1 LGIKQ
6 VVALLIALAIVGGY
20 AFVQESAQDAGSV
33 SSDTFLY
40 NIRARDMSLVEIT
53 HMGNTEQ
60 FVWDGQERSWVFDDH
75 SRAVVSEYRWGGIT
89 LLLEGPKYERLLEID
104 QPDLGRFGL
113 DPPSSTIRIGL
124 DSGDIFALDLGI
136 TTPDGLNHYVRLE
149 GANEIAIVDR
159 SWGDVLTRLVTEPPY
174 ETE

>member
-60 FVWDGQERSWVFDDH
+60 FVWDGPERSWVFDDH

-104 QPDLGRFGL
+104 QADLGRFGL
-113 DPPSSTIRIGL
+113 DPPSNTIRIGL
-124 DSGDIFALDLGI
+124 DSGDMFALDLGI

>member
-104 QPDLGRFGL
+104 QADLGRFGL